1 MWFWSPKP
9 ASFSEACPQASGA
22 SLLVRAMHQ
31 ESWKQQGAFTTSPS
45 GPAHHGSSGLPLG
58 HMLSPLPVPLQGTSS
73 KSGLCSSHPYDANT
87 LPYALCRAGCFS
99 PSSWCWK
106 VSCSISDH
114 QSSSFPLSHS
124 ILFAFFLVV
133 LKIYNYFTFLLT
145 FSWLWIHLLA
155 VKLQKERS
163 HICSCHFGT
172 PPTTLPYPVSA
183 QLMTV
188 HQINILFPC
197 GLRTS
202 LWWKGVPICEGS
214 TYKTVHKIKRNLT
227 EGSVL

>member
-1 MWFWSPKP
+1 MG
-9 ASFSEACPQASGA
+9 PQGFPWGTCFLP
-22 SLLVRAMHQ
+22 SL
-31 ESWKQQGAFTTSPS
+31 SPS
-45 GPAHHGSSGLPLG
+45 REHH
-58 HMLSPLPVPLQGTSS
+58 LSQGFVAATP
-73 KSGLCSSHPYDANT
+73 CDANT

-188 HQINILFPC
+188 HQINILFLC

-202 LWWKGVPICEGS
+202 LWWKGVPICEGEW
-214 TYKTVHKIKRNLT
+214 L
-227 EGSVL
+227 L